1 MSSTFIK
8 LPKPCQCREWL
19 GVIMPSRQVICIS
32 CGLVR
37 TTLSEKVYSFIISTT
52 TYFGEPRE
60 PVICRTRS
68 TAP

>member
-1 MSSTFIK
+1 MTGTLLK

-19 GVIMPSRQVICIS
+19 GMVAPSRRVICIS
-32 CGLVR
+32 CGVAR
-37 TTLSEKVYSFIISTT
+37 TTLSESVYRFISGTAT
-52 TYFGEPRE
+52 HFGEPKE